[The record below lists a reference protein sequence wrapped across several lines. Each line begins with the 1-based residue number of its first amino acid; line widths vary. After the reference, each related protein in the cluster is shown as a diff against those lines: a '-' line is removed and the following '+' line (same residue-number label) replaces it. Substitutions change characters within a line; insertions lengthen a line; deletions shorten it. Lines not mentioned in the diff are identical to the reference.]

1 MCLEIEPLPM
11 VRQNLAGGKNA
22 SQGPSDNLNPT
33 LPGTSDYILVCEKFA
48 WPRFPFAVL
57 TFQNKKGLEERRSQV
72 EISAGWIIHP
82 VLARSLS
89 LPGPVV
95 NSCNR
100 INISWILRYRGS
112 SNQFCETTFSAAPIG
127 LFLPRAAS
135 SISLRKCK
143 KSVFFYLESTVSDNC
158 SAFMSLAN
166 QF

>member
-1 MCLEIEPLPM
+1 M
-11 VRQNLAGGKNA
+11 VRHNLAGGKNA
-22 SQGPSDNLNPT
+22 SQGPSDILNPT

-57 TFQNKKGLEERRSQV
+57 TFQNKKGIRGKAFTSGNFCWV
-72 EISAGWIIHP
+72 DNSSCAS
-82 VLARSLS
+82 SLS

-143 KSVFFYLESTVSDNC
+143 KSVFFYLESTASDNC